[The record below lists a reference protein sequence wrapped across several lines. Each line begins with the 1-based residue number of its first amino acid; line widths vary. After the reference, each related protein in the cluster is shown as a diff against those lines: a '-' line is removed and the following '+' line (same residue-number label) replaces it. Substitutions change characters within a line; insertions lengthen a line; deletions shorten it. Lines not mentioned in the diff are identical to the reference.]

1 MPSEKS
7 RYIFGKVSP
16 TADFDRGEVL
26 AVLESLGS
34 GAIAERLWQR
44 SETEV
49 SLRRQLG
56 AMVLR
61 SRVSNCV
68 SLGEGEAVYLLSEL
82 RELCE
87 FEADWRESDSGWAL
101 FLAEVVLTVKA
112 LADRVPLESIKPKI
126 REIIQTAEMSSQ
138 QMDDCYSC
146 GLEIEQLELVL
157 MEHK

>member
-68 SLGEGEAVYLLSEL
+68 SLGRGRPYTSFLS
-82 RELCE
+82 CE
-87 FEADWRESDSGWAL
+87 SYASSKPTGAKAI
-101 FLAEVVLTVKA
+101 LAGRFFWLKWF
-112 LADRVPLESIKPKI
+112 
-126 REIIQTAEMSSQ
+126 
-138 QMDDCYSC
+138 
-146 GLEIEQLELVL
+146 
-157 MEHK
+157 